1 MFKKNDAL
9 TVFWTPSANGH
20 GGYRKAYD
28 KAVPLAISAVALAVS
43 APSVFAA
50 DATGGW
56 DYTGLTSSIDFSTIS
71 VGVLAVAGI
80 LAGVYAGIKG
90 AKIVLGFLR
99 G

>member
-1 MFKKNDAL
+1 MFKKSL
-9 TVFWTPSANGH
+9 
-20 GGYRKAYD
+20 
-28 KAVPLAISAVALAVS
+28 AVAISTVAITVS
-43 APSVFAA
+43 APSVFADEGA
-50 DATGGW
+50 AAW

>member
-1 MFKKNDAL
+1 MFKKSVAI
-9 TVFWTPSANGH
+9 
-20 GGYRKAYD
+20 
-28 KAVPLAISAVALAVS
+28 AVSAVAAVV

-50 DATGGW
+50 DPTAGW
-56 DYTGLTSSIDFSTIS
+56 DYSGLTSSIDFSSIS

-90 AKIVLGFLR
+90 AKIVLAFLR

>member
-1 MFKKNDAL
+1 MFKMFKKTAAVAL
-9 TVFWTPSANGH
+9 TT
-20 GGYRKAYD
+20 
-28 KAVPLAISAVALAVS
+28 VALAVS
-43 APSVFAA
+43 AVPAFAVEGSTTA
-50 DATGGW
+50 W
-56 DYTGLTSSIDFSTIS
+56 DYTGLTSSIDFSSIS

>member
-1 MFKKNDAL
+1 MFKK
-9 TVFWTPSANGH
+9 SASV
-20 GGYRKAYD
+20 A
-28 KAVPLAISAVALAVS
+28 ASAIALAVS
-43 APSVFAA
+43 APAVFAA
-50 DATGGW
+50 EGAGW

-90 AKIVLGFLR
+90 ARIVLGFLR

>member
-1 MFKKNDAL
+1 MLKKLFA
-9 TVFWTPSANGH
+9 A
-20 GGYRKAYD
+20 A
-28 KAVPLAISAVALAVS
+28 AVAVV

-50 DATGGW
+50 DPVAW

>member
-1 MFKKNDAL
+1 MFKK
-9 TVFWTPSANGH
+9 TV
-20 GGYRKAYD
+20 
-28 KAVPLAISAVALAVS
+28 AIVLSTVVVAAS
-43 APSVFAA
+43 APAVFAA

-80 LAGVYAGIKG
+80 LAAVYAGIKG

>member
-1 MFKKNDAL
+1 MFKK
-9 TVFWTPSANGH
+9 TVATVVST
-20 GGYRKAYD
+20 
-28 KAVPLAISAVALAVS
+28 VVVAVS

-56 DYTGLTSSIDFSTIS
+56 DYTGLTSSLDFSTIS

-80 LAGVYAGIKG
+80 LAAVYAGIKG

>member
-1 MFKKNDAL
+1 MFKKLFA
-9 TVFWTPSANGH
+9 A
-20 GGYRKAYD
+20 A
-28 KAVPLAISAVALAVS
+28 AVAVV

-50 DATGGW
+50 EGAGGW

>member
-1 MFKKNDAL
+1 MFKKSL
-9 TVFWTPSANGH
+9 
-20 GGYRKAYD
+20 
-28 KAVPLAISAVALAVS
+28 AVAISTVAVTVS
-43 APSVFAA
+43 ASSVFAA
-50 DATGGW
+50 EGAAAW

>member
-1 MFKKNDAL
+1 MFKKTL
-9 TVFWTPSANGH
+9 V
-20 GGYRKAYD
+20 
-28 KAVPLAISAVALAVS
+28 VAVS
-43 APSVFAA
+43 AALSAPAVFAA
-50 DATGGW
+50 DGTGGW

>member
-1 MFKKNDAL
+1 MFKK
-9 TVFWTPSANGH
+9 F
-20 GGYRKAYD
+20 
-28 KAVPLAISAVALAVS
+28 VALAVS
-43 APSVFAA
+43 AVATVVAAPSVFAA
-50 DATGGW
+50 EGAAAW

>member
-1 MFKKNDAL
+1 MFKKL
-9 TVFWTPSANGH
+9 F
-20 GGYRKAYD
+20 
-28 KAVPLAISAVALAVS
+28 AVAAVAS
-43 APSVFAA
+43 VAPSVFAA
-50 DATGGW
+50 EGAAAW

>member
-1 MFKKNDAL
+1 MFKKSL
-9 TVFWTPSANGH
+9 
-20 GGYRKAYD
+20 
-28 KAVPLAISAVALAVS
+28 AVAISTVADTVS

-50 DATGGW
+50 EGAAAW
-56 DYTGLTSSIDFSTIS
+56 DYTSSIDFSTIS

>member
-1 MFKKNDAL
+1 MFKKSVLVAL
-9 TVFWTPSANGH
+9 
-20 GGYRKAYD
+20 
-28 KAVPLAISAVALAVS
+28 SAVAAVFA
-43 APSVFAA
+43 APSVFAVEGA
-50 DATGGW
+50 AAW

>member
-1 MFKKNDAL
+1 MLKKLFA
-9 TVFWTPSANGH
+9 A
-20 GGYRKAYD
+20 A
-28 KAVPLAISAVALAVS
+28 AVAVV

-50 DATGGW
+50 DPAAW

>member
-1 MFKKNDAL
+1 MFKKSVVL
-9 TVFWTPSANGH
+9 
-20 GGYRKAYD
+20 
-28 KAVPLAISAVALAVS
+28 AVSAVAAVVT

-50 DATGGW
+50 EGAAAW

>member
-1 MFKKNDAL
+1 MFKKTLVVATSAAL
-9 TVFWTPSANGH
+9 
-20 GGYRKAYD
+20 
-28 KAVPLAISAVALAVS
+28 S

-50 DATGGW
+50 TGTGGW

>member
-1 MFKKNDAL
+1 MIKK
-9 TVFWTPSANGH
+9 TF
-20 GGYRKAYD
+20 
-28 KAVPLAISAVALAVS
+28 AVAVFAALS
-43 APSVFAA
+43 APSVFAVEGS
-50 DATGGW
+50 GGW

>member
-1 MFKKNDAL
+1 MFKKLFVA
-9 TVFWTPSANGH
+9 A
-20 GGYRKAYD
+20 
-28 KAVPLAISAVALAVS
+28 AVASTVVA

-50 DATGGW
+50 EAGVW
-56 DYTGLTSSIDFSTIS
+56 DYSKLTSGVDFSTIAA
-71 VGVLAVAGI
+71 GVLAVAGI

>member
-1 MFKKNDAL
+1 MFKKS
-9 TVFWTPSANGH
+9 V
-20 GGYRKAYD
+20 
-28 KAVPLAISAVALAVS
+28 AVAVSAVAVVVA
-43 APSVFAA
+43 APSAFALEGA
-50 DATGGW
+50 PAW

>member
-1 MFKKNDAL
+1 MFKK
-9 TVFWTPSANGH
+9 TV
-20 GGYRKAYD
+20 
-28 KAVPLAISAVALAVS
+28 AVAVLAAGS
-43 APSVFAA
+43 APAVFAE
-50 DATGGW
+50 GW

>member
-1 MFKKNDAL
+1 MFKKSVAI
-9 TVFWTPSANGH
+9 
-20 GGYRKAYD
+20 
-28 KAVPLAISAVALAVS
+28 AVSAVAAAVA

-50 DATGGW
+50 DPAAGW
-56 DYTGLTSSIDFSTIS
+56 DYSGLTSSIDFSSIS

-90 AKIVLGFLR
+90 AKIVLAFLR